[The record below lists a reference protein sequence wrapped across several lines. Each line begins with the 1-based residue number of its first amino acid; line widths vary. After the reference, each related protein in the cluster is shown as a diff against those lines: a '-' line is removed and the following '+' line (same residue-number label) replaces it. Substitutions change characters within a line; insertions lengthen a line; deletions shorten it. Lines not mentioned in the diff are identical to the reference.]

1 MLKYM
6 LPETRAVWT
15 LNLIGSAA
23 YADGA
28 VNTNAI
34 KNADVTNDIAKRFI
48 FFSPKKVTV

>member
-23 YADGA
+23 YTDGA
-28 VNTNAI
+28 VNVNATKI
-34 KNADVTNDIAKRFI
+34 ADAINDVAKRFI
-48 FFSPKKVTV
+48 VFYPKKVII